1 MNRNTI
7 NNKVSLYLNDFKATA
22 ISANNEPYEAD
33 EIVMMCLER
42 FLRLDDDKV
51 LDMVDRG
58 GIKSCRDYIA
68 KSILRSKSSDTS
80 DYHYSINKNN
90 EDKITDMDDKDLE
103 NIPNSLSESPE
114 LDILDTVLD
123 NDIYWYNA
131 ILYRMSK
138 LEGMTYDEI
147 SKKTTI
153 ARNSIVDTVLDTHA
167 EVLEYVERRKL
178 SQEKLDDYG
187 ILTEQE
193 YKNKHRSY
201 DTPSLSYFNLLQVLT
216 TYKGSKTEAAA
227 YFKLP
232 VKDISKAC
240 KEWNIDITSL
250 SHITK
255 DMLEESIFNSYGNI
269 AEAAKVLKVKR
280 ASMRYLTVK
289 HDISNE
295 WIINQR
301 TNK

>member
-7 NNKVSLYLNDFKATA
+7 NSKVSLYLNDFKATA
-22 ISANNEPYEAD
+22 ISANNSPYEAD

-90 EDKITDMDDKDLE
+90 EDKITDMDSKDLE
-103 NIPNSLSESPE
+103 NIPNSVSESDE
-114 LDILDTVLD
+114 LDLLETVLD

-131 ILYRMSK
+131 TIYRMNK
-138 LEGMTYDEI
+138 LEGFSYNDIVEKTGI
-147 SKKTTI
+147 SESNIKSTLL
-153 ARNSIVDTVLDTHA
+153 NTHA
-167 EVLEYVERRKL
+167 EVIECVERRKL

-187 ILTEQE
+187 ILSPEE
-193 YKNKHRSY
+193 YKNKHRAY
-201 DTPSLSYFNLLQVLT
+201 DIPVLSYFNLLQVLT
-216 TYKGSKTEAAA
+216 TYKGVNSEAAA
-227 YFKLP
+227 YFKVP
-232 VKDISKAC
+232 VKDIINARRK
-240 KEWNIDITSL
+240 WNIKITKL

-255 DMLEESIFNSYGNI
+255 DVLEDAIYNAYGNVKDT
-269 AEAAKVLKVKR
+269 AKTLGIPRTSVRHLIKD
-280 ASMRYLTVK
+280 
-289 HDISNE
+289 HEISNE

-301 TNK
+301 KQN